1 MTLKLLWTVLVSGA
15 VIALGLSLVLRWL
28 GAAGLPVPLASRT
41 PDSVRYA
48 VSRAEGLRV
57 FLSALLFRLVIFV
70 LVGLFTCLVLQPDS
84 GPDAALWTWKRWDAL
99 HYVNLA
105 ELGYT
110 GYVEDGKHL
119 FLVFFPL
126 YPWLMRLV
134 SAITGNTMAAGL
146 LISFLTYAGG
156 CVYLYRLAAWE
167 LGEGAARRAVLF
179 LSIFPYAFF
188 FGGIMTE
195 GLFLFTTAAGLWY
208 IRRHRWWLAGVF
220 GVLAAMTRMHGI
232 LLIGAAAAELVEDRG
247 RFDWRE
253 IGRRL
258 PALLLPV
265 LGTLVYLAL
274 NWQVGGDPFAFT
286 VMQEHWSQGFCWI
299 SDTLW
304 YVLNNALSYP
314 TQAVR
319 YQLWLPTILLFP
331 IFFALVLYARKKFR
345 SMYVLYGFVYLVL
358 NYSLSWLLSAGRY
371 LSCGLPFFL
380 FAAALTE
387 NRRWLT
393 ILLSAAMSIGFLL
406 LLYGYLTGGQIM

>member
-1 MTLKLLWTVLVSGA
+1 MELLWTVLVSGA
-15 VIALGLSLVLRWL
+15 VIVLGLYLVLRWL
-28 GAAGLPVPLASRT
+28 GAAGLPVPLYTKVPR
-41 PDSVRYA
+41 SVCRP
-48 VSRAEGLRV
+48 VSREEALKV
-57 FLSALLFRLVIFV
+57 FLLALLFRLAIFA
-70 LVGLFTCLVLQPDS
+70 LVGLFSCLVLYPDS
-84 GPDAALWTWKRWDAL
+84 GTDAALWTWKRWDAL

-105 ELGYT
+105 DLGYS
-110 GYVEDGKHL
+110 GYIEDGKHL

-134 SAITGNTMAAGL
+134 SALTGNTMAAGL
-146 LISFLTYAGG
+146 LISFLSYAGG
-156 CVYLYRLAAWE
+156 CVYLYKLAAWE
-167 LGEGAARRAVLF
+167 LGENAARRAVLF
-179 LSIFPYAFF
+179 LSVFPYAFF

-195 GLFLFTTAAGLWY
+195 SLFFLTTAAGLWY
-208 IRRHRWWLAGVF
+208 IRRHRWWLAGLF

-232 LLIGAAAAELVEDRG
+232 LLIGAAAAELVEDKG

-253 IGRRL
+253 IVRRL

-265 LGTLVYLAL
+265 LGTAVYLLL
-274 NWQVGGDPFAFT
+274 NWRVGGDPFAFT

-304 YVLNNALSYP
+304 YVLQNALSYP

-319 YQLWLPTILLFP
+319 YQLWIPTILLFP
-331 IFFALVLYARKKFR
+331 AFFALAVYARKRFR

-371 LSCGLPFFL
+371 LSCALPFFL

-387 NRRWLT
+387 KRRWLT
-393 ILLSAAMSIGFLL
+393 ILLTAVMSLGFVVT
-406 LLYGYLTGGQIM
+406 LYGYLTGGQIM

>member
-1 MTLKLLWTVLVSGA
+1 MDIKLLWTVAVSGA
-15 VIALGLSLVLRWL
+15 VIVLGLSLVLRWL
-28 GAAGLPVPLASRT
+28 GAAGLPVPLYVRA
-41 PDSVRYA
+41 PGSVRRT
-48 VSRAEGLRV
+48 VSRDESLKI
-57 FLSALLFRLVIFV
+57 FLLALMFRLVIFV
-70 LVGLFTCLVLQPDS
+70 LVGLFTCLVLYPGS
-84 GPDAALWTWKRWDAL
+84 GPDAAVWTWKRWDAL

-105 ELGYT
+105 ELGYS
-110 GYVEDGKHL
+110 GYIEDGKHL

-134 SAITGNTMAAGL
+134 SVVTGNTMVAGL

-167 LGEGAARRAVLF
+167 LGVDAARRTVLF
-179 LSIFPYAFF
+179 LSVFPYAFF

-208 IRRHRWWLAGVF
+208 IRQHRWWLAGLF

-247 RFDWRE
+247 RFDWKE

-265 LGTLVYLAL
+265 LGTLVYLGL

-304 YVLNNALSYP
+304 YVLENALSYP
-314 TQAVR
+314 TESVR
-319 YQLWLPTILLFP
+319 YQLWIPTIILFP
-331 IFFALVLYARKKFR
+331 IFFALVVYARKRFR

-387 NRRWLT
+387 KRRWLT
-393 ILLSAAMSIGFLL
+393 ILTAVGMSIGFVIT
-406 LLYGYLTGGQIM
+406 LYGYLTGGQIM

>member
-1 MTLKLLWTVLVSGA
+1 MKLLWTVLVSGL

-28 GAAGLPVPLASRT
+28 GVAGLPVPLAARS
-41 PDSVRYA
+41 PKSVQYA
-48 VSRAEGLRV
+48 VGRGEALRV
-57 FLSALLFRLVIFV
+57 FLLALFFRLFIFA
-70 LVGLFTCLVLQPDS
+70 LVGLVACWVLYPGS
-84 GPDAALWTWKRWDAL
+84 GSEAALWAWKRWDAL

-105 ELGYT
+105 ELGYS
-110 GYVEDGKHL
+110 GYIEDGKHL

-134 SAITGNTMAAGL
+134 SAVTGNTMAAGL

-156 CVYLYRLAAWE
+156 CVYLYKLAAWE
-167 LGEGAARRAVLF
+167 LGAGAACRAVVF

-195 GLFLFTTAAGLWY
+195 GLFFFTTAAGLWY
-208 IRRHRWWLAGVF
+208 IRRHRWWLAGLF

-253 IGRRL
+253 IIRRL

-265 LGTLVYLAL
+265 LGTLVYLGL
-274 NWQVGGDPFAFT
+274 NWQVEGDPFAFT

-304 YVLNNALSYP
+304 YVLQNALSYP
-314 TQAVR
+314 AVEVR
-319 YQLWLPTILLFP
+319 YQLWIPTVILFP
-331 IFFALVLYARKKFR
+331 IFFALVFYARKRFR

-387 NRRWLT
+387 RRRWLT
-393 ILLSAAMSIGFLL
+393 GLAIAAMSVGFVIM
-406 LLYGYLTGGQIM
+406 LYGYLTGGQIM